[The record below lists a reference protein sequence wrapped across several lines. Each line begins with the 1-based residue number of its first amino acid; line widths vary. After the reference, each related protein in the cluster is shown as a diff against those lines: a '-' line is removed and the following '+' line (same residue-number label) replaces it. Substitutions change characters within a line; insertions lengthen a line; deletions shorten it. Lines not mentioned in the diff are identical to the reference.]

1 MKTLLFYDSE
11 TTGLPDFK
19 APSDAAHQPH
29 ITQLAALL
37 TDEAGNKLASLDLL
51 VRPDGWT
58 IPPDL
63 QQLTGITMERAEQGG
78 VPELVALSAFEA
90 LWRRAS
96 LRIAHNESF
105 DARILRIG
113 FKRFAGI
120 CDPDEWKDG
129 PAKCTQ
135 VLSTP
140 ILKLPPTERMIAAG
154 RGRQNKS
161 PKLAEAY
168 EFFTGK
174 PLSGAH
180 NAMID
185 VMGVK
190 AVWFAI
196 QERSAAS
203 APARATADLSEA
215 V

>member
-1 MKTLLFYDSE
+1 MKTLLFYDTE

-29 ITQLAALL
+29 ITQIAALL

-63 QQLTGITMERAEQGG
+63 QELTGITMERAEQGG

-113 FKRFAGI
+113 FKRFADI
-120 CDPDEWKDG
+120 CDPDEWKGG
-129 PAKCTQ
+129 PAACTQ

-140 ILKLPPTERMIAAG
+140 ILKLPPTEKMKAAG
-154 RGRQNKS
+154 RNHHKS
-161 PKLAEAY
+161 ANLREAY

-185 VMGVK
+185 VIGVK

-196 QERSAAS
+196 QERNAVAA
-203 APARATADLSEA
+203 PVGTDLAEA

>member
-1 MKTLLFYDSE
+1 MKTLLFYDTE

-29 ITQLAALL
+29 ITQIAALL

-63 QQLTGITMERAEQGG
+63 QELTGITMDRAEAGG

-120 CDPDEWKDG
+120 CHPDEWKGG
-129 PAKCTQ
+129 PAACTQ

-154 RGRQNKS
+154 RKNHKS
-161 PKLAEAY
+161 ANLREAY

-196 QERSAAS
+196 QERSAVPV
-203 APARATADLSEA
+203 PAGTDLAEA

>member
-1 MKTLLFYDSE
+1 MKTLLFYDTE
-11 TTGLPDFK
+11 TAGLPDFK

-29 ITQLAALL
+29 ITQIAALL

-63 QQLTGITMERAEQGG
+63 QQLTGITMERAEAGG

-90 LWRRAS
+90 LWRRAT

-140 ILKLPPTERMIAAG
+140 ILKLPPTERMMAAG
-154 RGRQNKS
+154 RNHYKS
-161 PKLAEAY
+161 ANLREAY

-196 QERSAAS
+196 QERNAPSAQ
-203 APARATADLSEA
+203 ARATADLSEA
-215 V
+215 I

>member
-1 MKTLLFYDSE
+1 MKTLLFYDTE
-11 TTGLPDFK
+11 TTGLPNWSI
-19 APSDAAHQPH
+19 PSDDPSQPH
-29 ITQLAALL
+29 ITQIAALL

-58 IPPDL
+58 IPTEL
-63 QQLTGITMERAEQGG
+63 QELTGITMERAEQGG
-78 VPELVALSAFEA
+78 VAELVALSAFEA

-96 LRIAHNESF
+96 VRIAHNESF

-113 FKRFAGI
+113 FKRFGGTI
-120 CDPDEWKDG
+120 CDPDVWKAG

-135 VLSTP
+135 ILSSP
-140 ILKLPPTERMIAAG
+140 ILKLPPTEKMIAAG
-154 RGRQNKS
+154 RGRANKP

-168 EFFTGK
+168 QFFTGK
-174 PLSGAH
+174 ELSGAH
-180 NAMID
+180 NAMVD

-196 QERSAAS
+196 QGEVKEPSPHS
-203 APARATADLSEA
+203 SSLTEA

>member
-1 MKTLLFYDSE
+1 MKTLLFYDTE

-29 ITQLAALL
+29 ITQIAALL

-58 IPPDL
+58 IPVEL
-63 QQLTGITMERAEQGG
+63 QQLTGITMERAEAGG

-90 LWRRAS
+90 LWRRAT

-154 RGRQNKS
+154 RNHHKS
-161 PKLAEAY
+161 ANLREAY

-196 QERSAAS
+196 QERNAPSAQ
-203 APARATADLSEA
+203 ARATADLSEA

>member
-1 MKTLLFYDSE
+1 MKTLLFYDTE

-19 APSDAAHQPH
+19 APSDADHQPH

-63 QQLTGITMERAEQGG
+63 QELTGITMERAEAGG

-120 CDPDEWKDG
+120 CDPDEWKAG

-140 ILKLPPTERMIAAG
+140 ILKLPPTERMKAAG
-154 RGRQNKS
+154 RNHHKS
-161 PKLAEAY
+161 ANLREAF

>member
-11 TTGLPDFK
+11 TTGLPVWNQ
-19 APSDAAHQPH
+19 PSDHPDQPH
-29 ITQLAALL
+29 ITQIAALL

-51 VRPDGWT
+51 IRPDGWT
-58 IPPDL
+58 IPVDL
-63 QQLTGITMERAEQGG
+63 QALTGITMERAEHGG
-78 VPELVALSAFEA
+78 VPELAALSAFET

-120 CDPDEWKDG
+120 CEPDEWKNS
-129 PAKCTQ
+129 PAACTQ

-154 RGRQNKS
+154 RSRQNKS

-196 QERSAAS
+196 QERNAPS
-203 APARATADLSEA
+203 APAPATADLSEA

>member
-1 MKTLLFYDSE
+1 MKTLLFYDTE

-19 APSDAAHQPH
+19 APSDADHQPH

-63 QQLTGITMERAEQGG
+63 QQLTGITMERAEAGG

-90 LWRRAS
+90 LWRRAN

-120 CDPDEWKDG
+120 CDPDEWKNG

-140 ILKLPPTERMIAAG
+140 ILKLPPTEKMKAAG
-154 RGRQNKS
+154 RNHHKS
-161 PKLAEAY
+161 ANLREAY

-196 QERSAAS
+196 QERSAPSAQMSAS
-203 APARATADLSEA
+203 VDLAEA

>member
-1 MKTLLFYDSE
+1 MKTLLFYDTE

-29 ITQLAALL
+29 ITQIAALL

-63 QQLTGITMERAEQGG
+63 QELTGITMERAEAGG

-120 CDPDEWKDG
+120 CDLEEWKGG
-129 PAKCTQ
+129 PAACTQ

-140 ILKLPPTERMIAAG
+140 ILKLPPTEKMKAAG
-154 RGRQNKS
+154 RNHHKS
-161 PKLAEAY
+161 ANLREAY

-196 QERSAAS
+196 QGEVKVPSPYAS
-203 APARATADLSEA
+203 SLAEA

>member
-11 TTGLPDFK
+11 TTGFPDFK
-19 APSDAAHQPH
+19 APSDDPAQPH
-29 ITQLAALL
+29 ITQIAALL
-37 TDEAGNKLASLDLL
+37 TDEAGNKLASIDLL

-58 IPPDL
+58 IPDDL
-63 QQLTGITMERAEQGG
+63 QALTGITMERAEQGG
-78 VPELVALSAFEA
+78 VAEPVALSAFAA

-96 LRIAHNESF
+96 IRIAHNESF

-113 FKRFAGI
+113 FKRFSGI
-120 CDPDEWKDG
+120 CDPDAWKAG
-129 PAKCTQ
+129 PAACTQ
-135 VLSTP
+135 TLSTP
-140 ILKLPPTERMIAAG
+140 IVKLPPTEKMVAAG
-154 RGRQNKS
+154 RGRSNKP

-168 EFFTGK
+168 QFFTGK
-174 PLSGAH
+174 ELSGAH

-196 QERSAAS
+196 QGEVKEPSPC
-203 APARATADLSEA
+203 APSLAEA

>member
-1 MKTLLFYDSE
+1 MKTLLFYDTE

-19 APSDAAHQPH
+19 APSDADHQPH

-58 IPPDL
+58 IPPEL
-63 QQLTGITMERAEQGG
+63 QELTGITMERAEQGG
-78 VPELVALSAFEA
+78 VPELAALSAFEA

-120 CDPDEWKDG
+120 CDPDEWKAG

-140 ILKLPPTERMIAAG
+140 ILKLPPTEKMKAAG
-154 RGRQNKS
+154 RNHHKS
-161 PKLAEAY
+161 TNLGEAY
-168 EFFTGK
+168 QFFAGK

-185 VMGVK
+185 VMACK
-190 AVWFAI
+190 TVWFAI
-196 QERSAAS
+196 QERAAPP
-203 APARATADLSEA
+203 APTPTSVDLAEA

>member
-1 MKTLLFYDSE
+1 MKTLLFYDTE

-29 ITQLAALL
+29 ITQIAALL

-63 QQLTGITMERAEQGG
+63 QQLTGITMERAEVGG

-120 CDPDEWKDG
+120 CDPDDWKG
-129 PAKCTQ
+129 GSAACTQ

-140 ILKLPPTERMIAAG
+140 ILKLPPTEKMKAAG
-154 RGRQNKS
+154 RNHHKS
-161 PKLAEAY
+161 ANLREAY

-196 QERSAAS
+196 QERNAVLVPAS
-203 APARATADLSEA
+203 TDLAEA